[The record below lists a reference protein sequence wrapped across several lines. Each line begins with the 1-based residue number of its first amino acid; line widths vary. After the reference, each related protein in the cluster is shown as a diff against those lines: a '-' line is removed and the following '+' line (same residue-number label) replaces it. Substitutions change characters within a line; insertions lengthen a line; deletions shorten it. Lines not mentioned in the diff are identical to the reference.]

1 MNVTLKESLLE
12 EFKRELPVVI
22 SRKKLSQAL
31 GEMLSPRTLANMSS
45 KALGPAEKVRIGRCL
60 GYTRRSVLAWLAE
73 NLEIACEA

>member
-1 MNVTLKESLLE
+1 MNVTQKETLIE
-12 EFKRELPVVI
+12 EFRQEMSIVI

-45 KALGPAEKVRIGRCL
+45 KSLGPAEKVRLGRSL